1 MSALPIIGLLL
12 LLAWLLVYGAERG
25 LWSFAALR
33 RLPAHTLVALSLLMV
48 WGTLYGGTKSAPRVA
63 LAQFVTALRSGGILD
78 ASGRIAAAAAA
89 AAVAA
94 VADESAGIV
103 AAASNSV
110 AEAQATFD
118 GLADGLTN
126 RVYTTA
132 YIALD
137 LPRAEAHS
145 HTNHNI
151 AATIERLE
159 CVDGSNLVAWV
170 WFSEEPAIAP
180 QLAFDASVAEGASVR
195 LVSITNTY
203 PDTVEIDGVPC
214 ISYRMDVPAAMRGVP
229 LRPNY
234 ELEFGGPSDPL
245 IVPAGGVLVET
256 NGVLHLPFTGWD
268 LAHPEPWGA
277 DLAVRYAGGIAVEA
291 VWRGTNYAGR
301 VEL

>member
-1 MSALPIIGLLL
+1 MIALPIIGLLL
-12 LLAWLLVYGAERG
+12 LLAWLLVCGYERG
-25 LWSFAALR
+25 LWSAAALR
-33 RLPAHTLVALSLLMV
+33 RLPVHTLAALSLLMV
-48 WGTLYGGTKSAPRVA
+48 WGTLYGGTKSAPRVV
-63 LAQFVTALRSGGILD
+63 LAQFVTALRSGGLLD

-103 AAASNSV
+103 AAASNTV
-110 AEAQATFD
+110 ADAQATFN

-126 RVYTTA
+126 SAYSVA

-137 LPRAEAHS
+137 FPRAEAHS

-159 CVDGSNLVAWV
+159 SLDGSNLVAWV

-180 QLAFDASVAEGASVR
+180 QLVFDASVAEGLSVR
-195 LVSITNTY
+195 LVSITNSY
-203 PDTVEIDGVPC
+203 PNTVEIDGVPC
-214 ISYRMDVPAAMRGVP
+214 ISYRMDVPSAMRGIP

-234 ELEFGGPSDPL
+234 ELEFGGPADPL
-245 IVPAGGVLVET
+245 LAPSGGVLVST
-256 NGVLHLPFTGWD
+256 NGVEHLPFTGWD
-268 LAHPEPWGA
+268 TAHPEPWGA

-291 VWRGTNYAGR
+291 IWRGTNYTGR
-301 VEL
+301 VDL